1 MAEGGNALIEQVRSG
16 GNTELRRLAA
26 SGLLPLPPEELIPL
40 QVELAR
46 SSDAEIAS
54 LALGA
59 LGALDPRMLAR
70 QVDQTQALDVLAF
83 CADRLRHPVVVE
95 AILRRRDVPR
105 PLLVAMARWLPAD
118 MQEILILRQDAIVE
132 EPTIL
137 DALEENPQ
145 ITVYTHRR
153 ILEYRQHLLPRAA
166 AAAPEIPEISDE
178 AFVAAIEAVRAE
190 PVAGEFD
197 DHTGLSEGQIRLL
210 PVPARMRLTRGAS
223 KPLRNILIRD
233 PVAQIAL
240 GVIANN
246 GIPDTEAEQIARNR
260 AVCEEVLGE
269 IATRREWIAKY
280 PIVKALVQNPR
291 TPVVYSM
298 RLVPRLSVRDLR
310 DMGRDRNI
318 PDVVRSTALRL
329 YRIKLQ

>member
-16 GNTELRRLAA
+16 GNVELRRLAA
-26 SGLLPLPPEELIPL
+26 SGLLPLPPEELVPL
-40 QVELAR
+40 QIELAR
-46 SSDAEIAS
+46 SADSEIAA
-54 LALGA
+54 LADGA
-59 LGALDPRMLAR
+59 LAALDPRLLAR
-70 QVDQTQALDVLAF
+70 LVDQTAAFEVLAF
-83 CADRLRHPVVVE
+83 CADRLRHPVVLE

-105 PLLVAMARWLPAD
+105 RLLVEMARWLPAD
-118 MQEILILRQDAIVE
+118 LQEILILRQDAIVE
-132 EPTIL
+132 EPAIL
-137 DALEENPQ
+137 DALEDNPQ
-145 ITVYTHRR
+145 IAIYTHRR

-166 AAAPEIPEISDE
+166 AAQVIPEISDE
-178 AFVAAIEAVRAE
+178 AFVAAIEAVKAE
-190 PVAGEFD
+190 PAVGEFD
-197 DHTGLSEGQIRLL
+197 DLTGLSEGQIRLL

-233 PVAQIAL
+233 PVSQIAL
-240 GVIANN
+240 AVMTNN

-260 AVCEEVLGE
+260 AVCEEVLAE

-280 PIVKALVQNPR
+280 PIIKALVQNPR

-298 RLVPRLSVRDLR
+298 RLVSRLSVRDLR
-310 DMGRDRNI
+310 DMGRDRNV

>member
-1 MAEGGNALIEQVRSG
+1 VAEGGNTLIEQVRSG
-16 GNTELRRLAA
+16 GNVELRRLAA

-46 SSDAEIAS
+46 STDSEISTLAE
-54 LALGA
+54 GA
-59 LGALDPRMLAR
+59 LAALDPRMLAR
-70 QVDQTQALDVLAF
+70 LVDQTRAFEVLAF
-83 CADRLRHPVVVE
+83 CADRLRHPVVLE

-105 PLLVAMARWLPAD
+105 QLLVAMARWLPAD

-132 EPTIL
+132 APAIL

-166 AAAPEIPEISDE
+166 VVQEIPEISEE
-178 AFVAAIEAVRAE
+178 AFVAAIEAVKAE
-190 PVAGEFD
+190 PAAGEFD
-197 DHTGLSEGQIRLL
+197 DLTGLSEGQIRLL
-210 PVPARMRLTRGAS
+210 PVSARLRLTRGAS

-233 PVAQIAL
+233 PVALIAV
-240 GVIANN
+240 GVLANN
-246 GIPDTEAEQIARNR
+246 GVPDTEAEQIARNR
-260 AVCEEVLGE
+260 SVCEEVLTE
-269 IATRREWIAKY
+269 IATRREWISKY

-291 TPVVYSM
+291 TPVVHSM
-298 RLVPRLSVRDLR
+298 RLVARMSVRDLR
-310 DMGRDRNI
+310 DLGRDRNI

>member
-16 GNTELRRLAA
+16 GNVELRRLAA
-26 SGLLPLPPEELIPL
+26 GGLLPLPPEEMIPL

-46 SSDAEIAS
+46 SADREIATLADRS
-54 LALGA
+54 LS
-59 LGALDPRMLAR
+59 ALDPRMLAR
-70 QVDQTQALDVLAF
+70 LVGQTPVFEVLAF
-83 CADRLRHPVVVE
+83 CADRLRHPVVLE

-105 PLLVAMARWLPAD
+105 RLLVEMARWLPAD
-118 MQEILILRQDAIVE
+118 LQEILILRQDAIVE
-132 EPTIL
+132 EPGIL

-145 ITVYTHRR
+145 IAIYTHRR

-166 AAAPEIPEISDE
+166 AAVQEIPEISDE
-178 AFVAAIEAVRAE
+178 AFVAAIEAVKKE

-197 DHTGLSEGQIRLL
+197 DLTGLSEGQIRLL

-240 GVIANN
+240 GVMANN

-260 AVCEEVLGE
+260 AVCEEVLAE
-269 IATRREWIAKY
+269 IATRREWISKY
-280 PIVKALVQNPR
+280 PIIKALVQNPR

-298 RLVPRLSVRDLR
+298 RLVARMSVRDLR

>member
-16 GNTELRRLAA
+16 GNVELRRLAA
-26 SGLLPLPPEELIPL
+26 SGLLPLPPEDLVPL

-46 SSDAEIAS
+46 SADPEIAG
-54 LALGA
+54 LADGA
-59 LGALDPRMLAR
+59 LAALDPRMLAR
-70 QVDQTQALDVLAF
+70 LADQTPAHEVLSFLAE
-83 CADRLRHPVVVE
+83 RLRHPVVLE

-105 PLLVAMARWLPAD
+105 PLLVSMARWLPAD
-118 MQEILILRQDAIVE
+118 LQEILILRQDAIVE
-132 EPTIL
+132 EPAIL

-145 ITVYTHRR
+145 IAIYTHRR

-166 AAAPEIPEISDE
+166 AALAIPEISDE

-190 PVAGEFD
+190 PAAGEFD

-240 GVIANN
+240 AVMTNN

-260 AVCEEVLGE
+260 AVCEEVLAE

-298 RLVPRLSVRDLR
+298 RLVTRLSVRDLR
-310 DMGRDRNI
+310 DMGRDRNV

>member
-1 MAEGGNALIEQVRSG
+1 VAEGGNALIEQVRSG
-16 GNTELRRLAA
+16 VNVELRRLAA

-40 QVELAR
+40 QIELAR
-46 SSDAEIAS
+46 SNDSEIAT
-54 LALGA
+54 LADGA
-59 LGALDPRMLAR
+59 LAALDPRMLAR
-70 QVDQTQALDVLAF
+70 LVDQTAAFEVLAF
-83 CADRLRHPVVVE
+83 CADRLRHPVVLE

-105 PLLVAMARWLPAD
+105 PLLIAMARWLPAD

-132 EPTIL
+132 APAIL
-137 DALEENPQ
+137 DALEDNPQ

-153 ILEYRQHLLPRAA
+153 ILEYRQHLLPRKPAVAA
-166 AAAPEIPEISDE
+166 EIPEISEE
-178 AFVAAIEAVRAE
+178 AFVAAVEAVKAV
-190 PVAGEFD
+190 PAAGEFD
-197 DHTGLSEGQIRLL
+197 DLTGLSEGQIRLL
-210 PVPARMRLTRGAS
+210 PVSARMRLTRGAS

-260 AVCEEVLGE
+260 SVCEEVLAE
-269 IATRREWIAKY
+269 IATRREWISKY
-280 PIVKALVQNPR
+280 PIIKALVQNPR

-298 RLVPRLSVRDLR
+298 RLVARLSVRDLR

>member
-1 MAEGGNALIEQVRSG
+1 MAESGNALIDQVRSG
-16 GNTELRRLAA
+16 GNVELRRLAA
-26 SGLLPLPPEELIPL
+26 SGLLPLPPEEMIPL

-46 SSDAEIAS
+46 SADSEIAT
-54 LALGA
+54 LADGA
-59 LGALDPRMLAR
+59 LAALDPRMLAR
-70 QVDQTQALDVLAF
+70 LVDQTSVFEVLAF
-83 CADRLRHPVVVE
+83 CTDRLRHPVVLE

-105 PLLVAMARWLPAD
+105 QLLVTMARWLPAD
-118 MQEILILRQDAIVE
+118 LQEILILRQDAIVD
-132 EPTIL
+132 EPSIL
-137 DALEENPQ
+137 EALEENPQ

-166 AAAPEIPEISDE
+166 AAAPEIPEISEE
-178 AFVAAIEAVRAE
+178 AFVAAIEAVKAE
-190 PVAGEFD
+190 PAVGEFD
-197 DHTGLSEGQIRLL
+197 DLTGLSEGQIRLL

-260 AVCEEVLGE
+260 AVCEEVLAE
-269 IATRREWIAKY
+269 IASRRDWISKY
-280 PIVKALVQNPR
+280 PIIKALVQNPR

-298 RLVPRLSVRDLR
+298 RLVARLSVRDLR

>member
-1 MAEGGNALIEQVRSG
+1 MAESGNALIEQVRSG
-16 GNTELRRLAA
+16 GNLELRRLAA
-26 SGLLPLPPEELIPL
+26 SGLLPLPPEELVPL

-46 SSDAEIAS
+46 SADAEIAT
-54 LALGA
+54 LAHRA
-59 LGALDPRMLAR
+59 LAALDPRMLAR
-70 QVDQTQALDVLAF
+70 LVDQTPAFEVLAF
-83 CADRLRHPVVVE
+83 CADRLRHPVVLE

-105 PLLVAMARWLPAD
+105 RLLVEMARWLPAD
-118 MQEILILRQDAIVE
+118 LQEILILRQDAIVD
-132 EPTIL
+132 EPAIL

-145 ITVYTHRR
+145 IAIYTHRR

-166 AAAPEIPEISDE
+166 AVHLIPEITEE
-178 AFVAAIEAVRAE
+178 AFVAAIEAVKAE
-190 PVAGEFD
+190 PAVGEFD
-197 DHTGLSEGQIRLL
+197 DLTGLSEGQIRLL

-240 GVIANN
+240 AVMTNN

-260 AVCEEVLGE
+260 AVCEEVLAE
-269 IATRREWIAKY
+269 IATRREWTSKY
-280 PIVKALVQNPR
+280 PIIKALVQNPR

-298 RLVPRLSVRDLR
+298 RLVSRLSVRDLR
-310 DMGRDRNI
+310 DMARDRNI
-318 PDVVRSTALRL
+318 PDVVRSTASRL

>member
-1 MAEGGNALIEQVRSG
+1 MAEGGNTLIEQVRSG
-16 GNTELRRLAA
+16 GNVELRRLAA

-40 QVELAR
+40 QIELAR
-46 SSDAEIAS
+46 SADSEIAK
-54 LALGA
+54 LADGA
-59 LGALDPRMLAR
+59 LAALDPRMLAR
-70 QVDQTQALDVLAF
+70 LVDHTPAFEVLAF
-83 CADRLRHPVVVE
+83 CADRLRHPVVLE

-105 PLLVAMARWLPAD
+105 PLLVVMARWLPAD

-132 EPTIL
+132 EPAIL
-137 DALEENPQ
+137 EALEENPQ

-166 AAAPEIPEISDE
+166 IVQEIPEISEE
-178 AFVAAIEAVRAE
+178 AFVAAIEAVKVE
-190 PVAGEFD
+190 PAAGEFD
-197 DHTGLSEGQIRLL
+197 DLTGLSEGQIRLL

-223 KPLRNILIRD
+223 KTLRNILIRD

-260 AVCEEVLGE
+260 AVCEEVLAM
-269 IATRREWIAKY
+269 IASRREWISKY
-280 PIVKALVQNPR
+280 PIIKALVQNPR
-291 TPVVYSM
+291 TPVVFSL